1 MSNTL
6 KITCPKCNATFDA
19 RDAFNAHFKNVQIE
33 SEKKLKAAQKQAVQ
47 DVEDKY
53 KSQLEKQE
61 QEIDKAKK
69 AERNKATEEA
79 EKKFKLQLQ
88 KQEQEIEKVK
98 KTARN
103 QVTEEVEKKY
113 KSQLE
118 NKDKQLAEAQKNLEQ
133 KLKEDA
139 EKKLELAKKENAKK
153 AEQEAEKKFSA
164 ILEKQKDE
172 LEKSKKSQ
180 EITQKRLEEKTQE
193 ISKIMEA
200 RNVEL
205 QGEIQEERLQDFLRK
220 KFPEDDIEEIKKGA
234 KGGDCILTINYE
246 GRKNIAKIYFE
257 SKDTKNFNEEW
268 SNKLLNDMKNQGI
281 ANGIIVVSKSALPS
295 DFDQTDGY
303 VERHGNSIV
312 IIPLVFPLIHTIVS
326 KIRSILILKAREN
339 NDHEIPE
346 VMKKCW
352 ANLNSPNFILPI
364 KTMFSQIISMEML
377 LKKERESFERTSAN
391 KDRTIKQI
399 RESLYS
405 MINSFRRNV
414 GDIFP
419 QDLLSYKDDD
429 LLEERPFPK
438 IVNKKEEI
446 INKKKEVM
454 FKSDLSESFLNVIK
468 INIHKEWSLSIK
480 TLAALRDLDIIHVGD
495 LISYEKKDLLKAGK
509 FGNES
514 LQELTD
520 YMALYDLN
528 FGTNIEDW
536 NLIRSSIDEND
547 Q

>member
-1 MSNTL
+1 MPN
-6 KITCPKCNATFDA
+6 KAFQITCPKCKEAFDA
-19 RDAFNAHFKNVQIE
+19 GDAFNAHFKNAQIE
-33 SEKKLKAAQKQAVQ
+33 SEKKLQEAQKQTVK
-47 DVEDKY
+47 DVENKY

-61 QEIDKAKK
+61 QEIEKARKT
-69 AERNKATEEA
+69 ERNKATEEA
-79 EKKFKLQLQ
+79 EKKFKLQLE
-88 KQEQEIEKVK
+88 KQDQEIEKAK
-98 KTARN
+98 KNERN
-103 QVTEEVEKKY
+103 KATEEIEKKY
-113 KSQLE
+113 RSQLE
-118 NKDKQLAEAQKNLEQ
+118 NKDKQLAETQKNLEQ

-153 AEQEAEKKFSA
+153 AEHEAEKKFA
-164 ILEKQKDE
+164 AMLEKQKEE

-180 EITQKRLEEKTQE
+180 EITQKRLEERTQE
-193 ISKIMEA
+193 ITKIMEA
-200 RNVEL
+200 RKVEL

-220 KFPEDDIEEIKKGA
+220 KFPEDDVEEIKKGA
-234 KGGDCILTINYE
+234 RGGDCILTINYK

-268 SNKLLNDMKNQGI
+268 ANKLLNDMKNEGI

-364 KTMFSQIISMEML
+364 KTMVSQIRAMETL
-377 LKKERESFERTSAN
+377 FKKERETFERTSAN

-399 RESLYS
+399 QDNLVS
-405 MINSFRRNV
+405 MITSFTRNV

-419 QDLLSYKDDD
+419 QDLLSYKEDN
-429 LLEERPFPK
+429 LLEESLSPK
-438 IVNKKEEI
+438 IFHKKEEI
-446 INKKKEVM
+446 INNNQKKERTIE
-454 FKSDLSESFLNVIK
+454 SDLSKDFLHIIK

-480 TLAALRDLDIIHVGD
+480 TFAALKDLDITYVGD
-495 LISYEKKDLLKAGK
+495 LISYDKNDLLKARN
-509 FGNES
+509 FGNKS
-514 LQELTD
+514 LEELTD
-520 YMALYDLN
+520 YMSQYDLN
-528 FGTNIEDW
+528 FGTNIKDW
-536 NLIRSSIDEND
+536 NLIRL
-547 Q
+547 QLV